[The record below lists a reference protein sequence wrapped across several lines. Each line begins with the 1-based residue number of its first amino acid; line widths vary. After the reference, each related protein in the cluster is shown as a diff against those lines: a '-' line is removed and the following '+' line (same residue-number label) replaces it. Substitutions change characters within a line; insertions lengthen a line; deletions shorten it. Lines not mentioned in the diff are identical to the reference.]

1 MAATWQP
8 PPFRVAGQKARREG
22 KGGTG
27 LTWFIRDGRSN
38 GRLTWSSSTMWK
50 WDWGPEWWSSR
61 LLPFVDDGDV
71 AVGEWRGDGWVSG
84 GRWAIDLEWGPWQ
97 WSWSLV
103 RADVWRRWV
112 STVVVDEE

>member
-1 MAATWQP
+1 MWQ
-8 PPFRVAGQKARREG
+8 
-22 KGGTG
+22 
-27 LTWFIRDGRSN
+27 
-38 GRLTWSSSTMWK
+38 
-50 WDWGPEWWSSR
+50 WDWGPEWWSSW

-71 AVGEWRGDGWVSG
+71 AVGEWHGDGWVLG
-84 GRWAIDLEWGPWQ
+84 GRWALDLEWGPWQ